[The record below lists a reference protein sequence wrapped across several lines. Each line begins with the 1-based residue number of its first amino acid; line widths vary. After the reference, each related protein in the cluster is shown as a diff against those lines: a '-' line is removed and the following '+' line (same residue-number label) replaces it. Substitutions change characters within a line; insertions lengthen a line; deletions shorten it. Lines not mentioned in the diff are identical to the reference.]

1 MAGKAPGN
9 ALSLRLPAFQGL
21 QGGFII
27 YDGGQETEG
36 EFRQRERNRMN
47 KTLRRLARR
56 PIGQVEEIL
65 SHSMCQTRSRLR
77 NHNGN
82 HKIGRG
88 TRDIDTLIGRRSG
101 EQEKGMFLPL
111 FSSRIFPFCFQY
123 FHLLSPTTPCGTS
136 LTALIFTLYINFY
149 HLYFSSA
156 QSRKQK

>member
-1 MAGKAPGN
+1 MPCHYVCQLSRGCRGDLLCMTEDKKQRANFDNGKEIGWIIAWDDWHADLLDELKKSCLTTCVKCN
-9 ALSLRLPAFQGL
+9 L
-21 QGGFII
+21 GF
-27 YDGGQETEG
+27 
-36 EFRQRERNRMN
+36 
-47 KTLRRLARR
+47 
-56 PIGQVEEIL
+56 
-65 SHSMCQTRSRLR
+65 R

-88 TRDIDTLIGRRSG
+88 TRDIDTLVGRRSG

-123 FHLLSPTTPCGTS
+123 FHLLSRNTRCGTS

-149 HLYFSSA
+149 YLYFSSA